1 MSFICPMLN
10 MHVMSKHGFSLYIS
24 VESAITC
31 SDSVAVCAD
40 EDSILALSMT
50 LLVYSWIETK
60 DVAVCC
66 LWSIL

>member
-1 MSFICPMLN
+1 MLN

-50 LLVYSWIETK
+50 LLVYS
-60 DVAVCC
+60 
-66 LWSIL
+66 